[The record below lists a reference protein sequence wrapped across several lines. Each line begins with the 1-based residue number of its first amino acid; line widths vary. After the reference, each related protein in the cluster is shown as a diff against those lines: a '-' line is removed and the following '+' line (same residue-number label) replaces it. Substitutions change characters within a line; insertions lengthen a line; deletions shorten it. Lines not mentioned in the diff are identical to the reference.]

1 VPYIVFFKHQPVS
14 IQGEKQMKR
23 TILKIA
29 KIVAFPVLVGIWLA
43 GWTLY
48 SNNPKA
54 QVSDEK
60 WKMIIIPR
68 EGYKK

>member
-1 VPYIVFFKHQPVS
+1 MLKHQLEQ
-14 IQGEKQMKR
+14 IQGENQMMG

-29 KIVAFPVLVGIWLA
+29 KIVAFPVLVGIWLT

-48 SNNPKA
+48 SRDPNA

-68 EGYKK
+68 EEYKK